1 MRPSAADRVPGEDAE
16 DWGEMVTW
24 ILFTT
29 TLFPRCA
36 APLIFMSR
44 LGSVLP
50 VTPAALKFENT
61 DITFRGMGGKPFS
74 QLEK

>member
-16 DWGEMVTW
+16 GWGEMVTW

-29 TLFPRCA
+29 TLFSRCV
-36 APLIFMSR
+36 APLIFVSR

-50 VTPAALKFENT
+50 VVPAALKFENT
-61 DITFRGMGGKPFS
+61 DVTFGGGGRPFS

>member
-1 MRPSAADRVPGEDAE
+1 MRPSAADRAPGEDAE

-36 APLIFMSR
+36 APLIFVSR

-50 VTPAALKFENT
+50 VVLAALKFENT
-61 DITFRGMGGKPFS
+61 DITFGEGGRPFS